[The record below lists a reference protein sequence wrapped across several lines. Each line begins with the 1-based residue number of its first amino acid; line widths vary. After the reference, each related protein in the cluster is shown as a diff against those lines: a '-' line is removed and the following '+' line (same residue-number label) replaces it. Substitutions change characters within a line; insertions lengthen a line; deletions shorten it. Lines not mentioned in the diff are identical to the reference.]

1 MSACPFKNLSIC
13 PLNKFGTFVKF
24 ESQILS
30 NTVLA
35 YILNVQDTFVTLKFA
50 LLKYTFFSLKFLV
63 QKLICLITLRKIF
76 LINIIFKATGTL

>member
-50 LLKYTFFSLKFLV
+50 LLKYTFSLKFLV

>member
-1 MSACPFKNLSIC
+1 M
-13 PLNKFGTFVKF
+13 NKFGTFVKF

-50 LLKYTFFSLKFLV
+50 LLKYTFSLKFLV